1 MLYNLYKGIGLQY
14 RKTHKEDLSMLV
26 VKTDT
31 YFINTVDI
39 KTDITGDNDFEV
51 ISNITG
57 EVHFFKTFSAAKAF
71 ASDPAN
77 LE

>member
-1 MLYNLYKGIGLQY
+1 
-14 RKTHKEDLSMLV
+14 MLV

-31 YFINTVDI
+31 YIINTVDI

-51 ISNITG
+51 ISNITA
-57 EVHFFKTFSAAKAF
+57 EVHFFKTFSEAKTF
-71 ASDPAN
+71 ASDPTN